1 MRLSLV
7 IPCYNEED
15 ALPKVVPQ
23 IEALMRD
30 LISKG
35 KIAANSNVWLV
46 DDGSKD
52 STWSLLES
60 LAARS
65 DLFVG
70 VKLSRNRGHQNA
82 LLAGLLSA
90 DGDAVVSI
98 DADLQDDLG
107 AIEKMVDAYSAGYEI
122 VYGVRAAR
130 DTDTWFKRWSAL
142 RYYALLKSLG
152 VEVIPN
158 HADFR
163 LLGRASINALS
174 EHGEVNLFLR
184 GIIPQLGFRST
195 SVYYD
200 RRDRIAGESKYPLR
214 KMLKLAL
221 DGITSFSPAPLRLIA
236 GLGGIVCLFSLT
248 MVLWVLCVRLFTER
262 ALPGWASTT
271 LPIYA
276 LGGVQLLCIGI
287 LGEYVAKIYSET
299 KARPRFLIERVER
312 RNAAVESGANATAAA
327 SRVVGIP
334 RH

>member
-23 IEALMRD
+23 IEVLMRD

-46 DDGSKD
+46 DDGSTD

-221 DGITSFSPAPLRLIA
+221 DGITSFSPAPLRMIA

-262 ALPGWASTT
+262 ELPGWASTT

-312 RNAAVESGANATAAA
+312 RNTADESGTNVTATSGRMA
-327 SRVVGIP
+327 GTP
-334 RH
+334 